1 MPEAVIG
8 PEAGPGPPI
17 ACRGAP
23 GPERPVARSTALAY
37 DAGNDPRPSP
47 ANPAL
52 PQHEVD
58 NPMAAASSP
67 DFDLIVLGAGTGG
80 YTAAFRAAQLGMR
93 VALVDQGKIGGTCL
107 HLGCIPT
114 KALLVSAE
122 FYARLKKAKDFG
134 IVLEGAAGFDY
145 EAIAKRRDAVVK
157 RMWTGL
163 KSLVDKNKV
172 TWIGGRARFD
182 GPTTIRIA
190 LNGEDGAPGAGGE
203 RTVTAKDVIIATG
216 SRVKSL
222 PGLVPDGRRIITS
235 DDVTTKGDRPKSIA
249 IVGAG
254 AVGSEFASL
263 FHDLGVAVTLLEY
276 LPAIVPL
283 EDKDASQALE
293 RSFGR
298 RGIKVMTKARFEI
311 SSVKVTDDGVTL
323 TVGPEGGAAEELKVE
338 QLLVATGRAPNTEN
352 IGLETTKVELDRGFI
367 KVDGWMRT
375 AQEHV
380 YAIGDVIGGLMLAH
394 VAAHEGIVAVHE
406 IAGEGPEPIDYD
418 HQPRATYTH
427 PQVASIGLT
436 EQQCAE
442 RGIAIKKGV
451 FNFAADAKAV
461 IVCETEG
468 FAKVIADADTD
479 EVLGVHLVG
488 PNVTDLIAEAALGMT
503 LEATAWEIGAAT
515 HPHPTLA
522 EVLGEAAMAVA
533 GRQINA

>member
-1 MPEAVIG
+1 
-8 PEAGPGPPI
+8 
-17 ACRGAP
+17 
-23 GPERPVARSTALAY
+23 
-37 DAGNDPRPSP
+37 
-47 ANPAL
+47 
-52 PQHEVD
+52 
-58 NPMAAASSP
+58 MAAGSSS

-80 YTAAFRAAQLGMR
+80 YTAAFRAAQLGMS

-107 HLGCIPT
+107 HVGCVPT
-114 KALLVSAE
+114 KALLESAE
-122 FYARLKKAKDFG
+122 LFARLKKAKEFG
-134 IVLEGAAGFDY
+134 ILLEEQPRFDF
-145 EAIAKRRDAVVK
+145 EAIAKRRDGIVK

-163 KSLVDKNKV
+163 RGLVDKNGA

-182 GPTTIRIA
+182 GPTTIRVS
-190 LNGEDGAPGAGGE
+190 LNGEDGLPGGGE
-203 RTVTAKDVIIATG
+203 RVITGGDVIIATG

-235 DDVTTKGDRPKSIA
+235 DDVTTKADLPKSIA

-263 FHDLGVAVTLLEY
+263 YHDLGVSVTLLEY

-283 EDKDASQALE
+283 EDRDVSQALE
-293 RSFGR
+293 RSFAR
-298 RGIKVMTKARFEI
+298 RGMKVMTKARFDTEA
-311 SSVKVTDDGVTL
+311 VKVTDDGVTL
-323 TVGPEGGAAEELKVE
+323 MVGPEGGAAGELRVE
-338 QLLVATGRAPNTEN
+338 QLLVATGRAPNTEDL
-352 IGLETTKVELDRGFI
+352 GLEKTRVELERGFI

-375 AQEHV
+375 AQAHV

-406 IAGEGPEPIDYD
+406 IAGDGPEAIDYD
-418 HQPRATYTH
+418 HQPRATYTR

-436 EQQCAE
+436 EGQCLD
-442 RGIAIKKGV
+442 RGLAIKKGV

-461 IVCETEG
+461 IVGETEG
-468 FAKVIADADTD
+468 FAKVIADAATD
-479 EVLGVHLVG
+479 AVLGVHLIG
-488 PNVTDLIAEAALGMT
+488 PAVTELIAEAALGMT

-522 EVLGEAAMAVA
+522 EVIGEAAMAVA

>member
-1 MPEAVIG
+1 
-8 PEAGPGPPI
+8 
-17 ACRGAP
+17 
-23 GPERPVARSTALAY
+23 
-37 DAGNDPRPSP
+37 
-47 ANPAL
+47 
-52 PQHEVD
+52 
-58 NPMAAASSP
+58 MAAGSST

-107 HLGCIPT
+107 HVGCIPT
-114 KALLVSAE
+114 KALLESAE
-122 FYARLKKAKDFG
+122 FFARLKKAKDFG
-134 IVLEGAAGFDY
+134 IVLEGQPGFDF
-145 EAIAKRRDAVVK
+145 EAIAKRRDQVVK

-172 TWIGGRARFD
+172 IWIGGRGRFE

-190 LNGEDGAPGAGGE
+190 LNGADGAPAGGPGAGGE
-203 RTVTAKDVIIATG
+203 RVVTARDVIIATG

-235 DDVTTKGDRPKSIA
+235 DDVTTKADLPKSIA

-254 AVGSEFASL
+254 AVGSEFAS
-263 FHDLGVAVTLLEY
+263 FYHDLGVAVTLLEY

-283 EDKDASQALE
+283 EDRDVSQALE
-293 RSFGR
+293 RSFSR
-298 RGIKVMTKARFEI
+298 RGIKVMTRARFDVAAI
-311 SSVKVTDDGVTL
+311 KVADDGVTL
-323 TVGPEGGAAEELKVE
+323 TVGPEGSPGAELKVE
-338 QLLVATGRAPNTEN
+338 QLLVATGRAPNTADL
-352 IGLETTKVELDRGFI
+352 GLETTKVELERGCV
-367 KVDGWMRT
+367 KVDGWMHT

-380 YAIGDVIGGLMLAH
+380 YAIGDAIGGLMLAH

-436 EQQCAE
+436 EQQCEE
-442 RGIAIKKGV
+442 RGISIKKGV

-461 IVCETEG
+461 IVGETEG
-468 FAKVIADADTD
+468 FAKVIAEAATD
-479 EVLGVHLVG
+479 EVLGVHLIG
-488 PNVTDLIAEAALGMT
+488 PAVTDLIAEAALGMT

-522 EVLGEAAMAVA
+522 EVVGEAAMAVS
-533 GRQINA
+533 GRQINS